1 MSYHPVRCRRLFLNY
16 THICYNYNTSYCVLQ
31 EKVIN
36 NACYVRYRFKPI
48 STNFA
53 NPHILVASEAE
64 I

>member
-1 MSYHPVRCRRLFLNY
+1 M
-16 THICYNYNTSYCVLQ
+16 SYCVLQ

-64 I
+64 K